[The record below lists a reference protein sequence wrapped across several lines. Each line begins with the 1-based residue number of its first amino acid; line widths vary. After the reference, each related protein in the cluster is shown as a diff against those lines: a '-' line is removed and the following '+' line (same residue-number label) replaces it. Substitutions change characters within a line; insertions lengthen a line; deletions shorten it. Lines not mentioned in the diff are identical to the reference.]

1 MTEYPPAPPP
11 PPQQPGAYG
20 PPPGGPSGPRAG
32 FGVRLVAVIVDSIIL
47 LIASGIVVGIVYAMV
62 GEDGAIISG
71 YAAFILGTFAYFTF
85 FEGGPSGQSPG
96 KKALSIRVIDFN
108 TGGPIGYGRALGR
121 ILFRWFISSFVCYLG
136 YLWMLWDREKQTWH
150 DKVCTCVVVPT
161 DAYPV
166 P

>member
-1 MTEYPPAPPP
+1 MTEYAPAPPP
-11 PPQQPGAYG
+11 PQPGGYSQ
-20 PPPGGPSGPRAG
+20 PPSGPSGPRAG
-32 FGVRLVAVIVDSIIL
+32 FGARLVALIVDWIIL
-47 LIASGIVVGIVYAMV
+47 VVGTVILVGIFYALV
-62 GEDGAIISG
+62 GEDGAVIG
-71 YAAFILGTFAYFTF
+71 YLLGLLGMIAYFTF

-108 TGGPIGYGRALGR
+108 TGGPIGYPRALGR
-121 ILFRWFISSFVCYLG
+121 ILFRWFISANVCLLG
-136 YLWMLWDREKQTWH
+136 YLWMLWDREKQCWH